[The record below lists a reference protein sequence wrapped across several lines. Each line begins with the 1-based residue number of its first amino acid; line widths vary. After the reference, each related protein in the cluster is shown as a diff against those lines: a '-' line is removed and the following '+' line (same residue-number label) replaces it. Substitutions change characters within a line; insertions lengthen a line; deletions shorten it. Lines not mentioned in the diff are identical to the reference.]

1 MWMMMTFAAEE
12 NEKMS
17 RLFCVLGMFLLIIQ
31 TLCIIYNIPINY
43 TAMTNVVIF
52 MSAVAILD
60 KMENM
65 K

>member
-1 MWMMMTFAAEE
+1 MD
-12 NEKMS
+12 K
-17 RLFCVLGMFLLIIQ
+17 LFCISGVFILITQ

-43 TAMTNVVIF
+43 TAITNTIIF
-52 MSAVAILD
+52 MGIVAILD